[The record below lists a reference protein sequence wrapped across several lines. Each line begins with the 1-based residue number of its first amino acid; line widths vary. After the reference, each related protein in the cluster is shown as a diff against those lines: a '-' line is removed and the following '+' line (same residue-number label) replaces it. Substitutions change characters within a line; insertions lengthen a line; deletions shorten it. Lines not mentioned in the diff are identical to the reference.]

1 MIETMNSATAPAQ
14 EVVEHNT
21 RISAAA
27 LSARLHAVEA
37 ELDALLPV
45 VVKALQHYQAV
56 QDDHADGIVLTFEAL
71 MRVVGDLPPM
81 QRERLL
87 RGQSWG

>member
-1 MIETMNSATAPAQ
+1 MSETMNSATAPAQ

-37 ELDALLPV
+37 ELEALVPV
-45 VVKALQHYQAV
+45 VVKAL
-56 QDDHADGIVLTFEAL
+56 
-71 MRVVGDLPPM
+71 
-81 QRERLL
+81 
-87 RGQSWG
+87 